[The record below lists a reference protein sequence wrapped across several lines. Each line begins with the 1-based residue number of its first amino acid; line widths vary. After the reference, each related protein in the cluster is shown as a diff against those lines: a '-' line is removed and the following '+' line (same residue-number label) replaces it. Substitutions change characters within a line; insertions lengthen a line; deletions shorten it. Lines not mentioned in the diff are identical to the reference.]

1 MGFYWIELL
10 EKSLV
15 KKKISRSD
23 MTTLT
28 ISKKGNIMKIA
39 KFLKKPSL
47 LIKDVSETVKKEAK
61 QQKGGFIH
69 MLISTLG
76 ASLLRNMLA
85 GKGVI

>member
-1 MGFYWIELL
+1 
-10 EKSLV
+10 
-15 KKKISRSD
+15 
-23 MTTLT
+23 MTRLI
-28 ISKKGNIMKIA
+28 ISKKKEMKDIMKID
-39 KFLKKPSL
+39 KSLKKPSL
-47 LIKDVSETVKKEAK
+47 LIKDISETVKEQAK

>member
-23 MTTLT
+23 MTTLI

-61 QQKGGFIH
+61 RQKGGFIH

>member
-1 MGFYWIELL
+1 M

-15 KKKISRSD
+15 KKRISRSG
-23 MTTLT
+23 MTRLI
-28 ISKKGNIMKIA
+28 ISKKKEMKDIMKID
-39 KFLKKPSL
+39 KSLKKPSL
-47 LIKDVSETVKKEAK
+47 LIKDISETVKEQAK

>member
-1 MGFYWIELL
+1 
-10 EKSLV
+10 
-15 KKKISRSD
+15 
-23 MTTLT
+23 
-28 ISKKGNIMKIA
+28 MKID
-39 KFLKKPSL
+39 KSLKKPSL
-47 LIKDVSETVKKEAK
+47 LIKDISETVKEQAK